1 MLLSSSLSL
10 SYWPFLATLI
20 LLFTPFLFF
29 FLPLLLELKKFQL
42 MQALAER
49 RPVGGLW
56 TGQRHSLTFLFM
68 STKLRHRPQT
78 EEEDASALKL
88 GPGIQDKHFSL

>member
-1 MLLSSSLSL
+1 MVLHVIVVVIVVVFVGLFWL
-10 SYWPFLATLI
+10 LI

-29 FLPLLLELKKFQL
+29 FLPLS

-49 RPVGGLW
+49 RPVDGLW
-56 TGQRHSLTFLFM
+56 TGQRHSLAFLFM

-88 GPGIQDKHFSL
+88 GPGI